1 MAYPK
6 IITRRLSFPI
16 PVLSMI
22 LVLLIH
28 TTAAA
33 YTKIEL
39 FETST
44 VDKAVILLGEIGRIS
59 GDNPLKVQQVE
70 DVFLG
75 NAPLPA
81 KKKTIDRDQ
90 VVYRLK
96 QQGIDLST
104 TRIVMP
110 EETEITRR
118 FKKISVD
125 EIEKIILAFLD
136 KNLPWDKTLV
146 TIKDIQINN
155 EPILPTGSIT
165 YKVVPPPKAD
175 YLGLT
180 PFSVDFSVNG
190 KFEKRSWVTLN
201 IEVMA
206 EVVVTRKPLGRFKL
220 IDENDICLK
229 KKNLAKLPSNVI
241 TCSEEVLGK
250 RTRRSIDSNVT
261 LRPDHVELPPLVKR
275 GDIVKIIVESQG
287 LKVTALGKVQ
297 GKGRRGEMIKVINVD
312 SSKAIYA
319 RVLDASNVKVEY

>member
-1 MAYPK
+1 VAYPK
-6 IITRRLSFPI
+6 IISRRFSFII
-16 PVLSMI
+16 PVLSML

-28 TTAAA
+28 ANAAA
-33 YTKIEL
+33 YAKIEL
-39 FETST
+39 FEEST

-59 GDNPLKVQQVE
+59 GDDPRQIQQIE
-70 DVFLG
+70 DTFLG

-96 QQGIDLST
+96 KQGIDLST
-104 TRIVMP
+104 TQIVMP

-125 EIEKIILAFLD
+125 EIEKIIMTFLD

-146 TIKDIQINN
+146 TIKDIQIKN
-155 EPILPTGSIT
+155 ELILPTGSIT

-180 PFSVDFSVNG
+180 PFSVEFSVNG
-190 KFEKRSWVTLN
+190 KFEKKSWVTLN

-206 EVVVTRKPLGRFKL
+206 EVVVTRKPLGRFKV
-220 IDENDICLK
+220 IGENDICLE

-241 TCSEEVLGK
+241 IRCEDVLGK

-275 GDIVKIIVESQG
+275 GDIVKVIVESQG

-297 GKGRRGEMIKVINVD
+297 AKGRRGEMIKVINVD

-319 RVLDASNVKVEY
+319 RVLDASNVKVDY

>member
-1 MAYPK
+1 VAYPK
-6 IITRRLSFPI
+6 IIPGRFSVVI
-16 PVLSMI
+16 PVLSMMLI
-22 LVLLIH
+22 LMIH
-28 TTAAA
+28 TAVAA
-33 YTKIEL
+33 YEKIEL
-39 FETST
+39 FE
-44 VDKAVILLGEIGRIS
+44 KATIEKEVILLGEIGRVS
-59 GDNPLKVQQVE
+59 GDNPQQVQRIKNI
-70 DVFLG
+70 FLG

-81 KKKTIDRDQ
+81 KKKIIDRDQ

-96 QQGIDLST
+96 QQGIDLLT
-104 TRIVMP
+104 TQIVMP
-110 EETEITRR
+110 EETEIIRR

-125 EIEKIILAFLD
+125 EIEKIILTFLD
-136 KNLPWDKTLV
+136 KNLPWDKSLV
-146 TIKDIQINN
+146 NIKDIQIKN
-155 EPILPTGSIT
+155 EVILPMGSIT
-165 YKVVPPPKAD
+165 YKVVPPPKVD

-190 KFEKRSWVTLN
+190 KLKKRSWVTLY

-206 EVVVTRKPLGRFKL
+206 EVVVTKKPLGRFKL
-220 IDENDICLK
+220 ICENDICLK

-241 TCSEEVLGK
+241 TRYEDVLGK

-312 SSKAIYA
+312 TSKAIYA
-319 RVLDASNVKVEY
+319 RVLDANNVKVDY